1 MDKRRKLVSIV
12 AGILAGILIL
22 SLILGLIPPTVRA
35 ASSSEIKDQLEEL
48 EKEQE
53 ELQNQIDDLKDQ
65 QDANVTE
72 IRAIMEQKNIIDQQ
86 VGLLYTQINNLNEQI
101 ATYNVLIA
109 DKQEE
114 LDAAQKRL
122 DDLTELNKERIRAM
136 EKNGK
141 MSYWSVL
148 AEANTFFELLDR
160 LHMVQEIAEADSR
173 RLKEMKQAAQDVEDA
188 QAVLLVEREA
198 MRATKAELDVTQ
210 GQLEIKSQQAQDLLS
225 QLIAKGAEFDALMSE
240 LENEQKEFSDQI
252 AEKQEEYDDAKYSEH
267 MATATKPTFPSGGG
281 NAGEEVVDPSGL
293 TWLVPVNYTRVTSPF
308 GPRTHPITGEP
319 NKMHNGVDLWAPN
332 IYGQPIYATRG
343 GYVSLAGWYG
353 SGGWTVKI
361 QHDSMF
367 ISIYMHMTHFV
378 VNEGDYV
385 AAGQIIGYVG
395 STGGSTGPHLHFEI
409 RKNGIAVNPMEY
421 IT

>member
-1 MDKRRKLVSIV
+1 MDRRKKLVSIV
-12 AGILAGILIL
+12 AGILAGILIFSLIL
-22 SLILGLIPPTVRA
+22 SLIPASVRA
-35 ASSSEIKDQLEEL
+35 ATSSEIKDQIEEL

-53 ELQNQIDDLKDQ
+53 ELDKKIEDLQGK
-65 QDANVTE
+65 QDANASE
-72 IRAIMEQKNIIDQQ
+72 IRAIMEQKNLIDQQ

-101 ATYNVLIA
+101 AAYNVLIA

-122 DDLTELNKERIRAM
+122 DDLTDLNRERIRAM
-136 EKNGK
+136 EENGQLT
-141 MSYWSVL
+141 YWSVL
-148 AEANTFFELLDR
+148 VEANSFFELLDR
-160 LHMVQEIAEADSR
+160 LYMVQEIAEADSR
-173 RLKEMKQAAQDVEDA
+173 RLKEMKQAAKDVEDA
-188 QAVLLVEREA
+188 QAVLLVERESLGN
-198 MRATKAELDVTQ
+198 TKTELDATQ
-210 GQLEIKSQQAQDLLS
+210 VKLEEKSQQAQDLLNT
-225 QLIAKGAEFDALMSE
+225 LIAKGAEFDALMSE
-240 LENEQKEFSDQI
+240 LEDEQKNFSDQI
-252 AEKQEEYDDAKYSEH
+252 AAKQEEYDDAKYSEH
-267 MATATKPTFPSGGG
+267 MATATKPTFSSGG

-293 TWLVPVNYTRVTSPF
+293 TWLVPVNYTRVTSAF

-361 QHDSMF
+361 QHDSVY

-409 RKNGIAVNPMEY
+409 RKNGNPVNPMEY
-421 IT
+421 IA